1 MRTAEKAR
9 STGDRVGLWP
19 LVAFALPS
27 FQTPLVQGPA
37 GSIVPTLYGTEFGL
51 NLALVGT
58 ALFIS
63 RAIDAVIDPLI
74 GYLSDNTRSR
84 IGRRKPWLIAS
95 ALISMISVYFLY
107 IPPNHPQFAYFLF
120 WIVAAFIGWSVGEI
134 PLQAWGAEIS
144 RSYTERTRVFTFRIV
159 AAQLGGFAFFLLPLL
174 PIFPT
179 TAITPQ
185 TIRFV
190 AYLAL
195 AAVPLTVG
203 AAVFWGPK
211 SVRSEQTPR
220 QQIRDLLPLIRNNR
234 PLQWYAGMFISA
246 GFASGMFGAGTFL
259 FLNNYLGLAKQVTFL
274 FLAMLIVGIAFMP
287 AAYYIIRRFGKNRSL
302 ACSLAIGLCLMTLMA
317 FLPHGKAA
325 LIPLVVLFVPIACT
339 NAIGDLAPVSMLGDI
354 IDYDAL
360 KTGKK
365 RAATFTALFVFV
377 AKINSALG
385 AAAAFALIGLTG
397 FNAKLGAGNSE
408 TAVLGLKA
416 AYIVIPCLIYAVA
429 IYFAW
434 TFPIDQRR
442 HAVIVRRVEQRE
454 ERARAAME
462 GASGHE
468 KDAGALVREA
478 TIAVNADGGI
488 A

>member
-1 MRTAEKAR
+1 M
-9 STGDRVGLWP
+9 
-19 LVAFALPS
+19 
-27 FQTPLVQGPA
+27 GPA

-51 NLALVGT
+51 KLAQVG
-58 ALFIS
+58 AAIFIS
-63 RAIDAVIDPLI
+63 RTLDAFIDPLI

-95 ALISMISVYFLY
+95 ALISMVSIYFLY
-107 IPPNHPQFAYFLF
+107 IPPKHPTFAYFLV
-120 WIVAAFIGWSVGEI
+120 WITAAFIGFSAGEI
-134 PLQAWGAEIS
+134 PMQAWAAEIS
-144 RSYTERTRVFTFRIV
+144 RNYTERTRVFIFRAV
-159 AAQLGGFAFFLLPLL
+159 AAMLGGFAFYLLPLL

-185 TIRFV
+185 TVRFV

-195 AAVPLTVG
+195 LSFPLTV
-203 AAVFWGPK
+203 AVAVLWGPK
-211 SVRSEQTPR
+211 SVRTELTPR
-220 QQIRDLLPLIRNNR
+220 QHVRDLLPLLRNNR
-234 PLQWYAGMFISA
+234 PLQWYAAMFISA
-246 GFASGMFGAGTFL
+246 GFAAGMFGAGTFL

-274 FLAMLIVGIAFMP
+274 FLGMIIVGIGFLP

-302 ACSLAIGLCLMTLMA
+302 AGSLAVGLSVMTLMI

-325 LIPLVVLFVPIACT
+325 LIPVALLLLPIACT
-339 NAIGDLAPVSMLGDI
+339 NVIGDLSPASMLGDI
-354 IDYDAL
+354 IDYDTL

-365 RAATFTALFVFV
+365 RAATFTSLFVFV

-397 FNAKLGAGNSE
+397 FNAKLGAANSE
-408 TAVLGLKA
+408 TAVIGLKA
-416 AYIVIPCLIYAVA
+416 AYIVVPCLIYAVA

-442 HAVIVRRVEQRE
+442 HAIIVRRIEQRE
-454 ERARAAME
+454 ERARASME
-462 GASGHE
+462 A
-468 KDAGALVREA
+468 AGGNAQDDGILAREA
-478 TIAVNADGGI
+478 TIALDGGI